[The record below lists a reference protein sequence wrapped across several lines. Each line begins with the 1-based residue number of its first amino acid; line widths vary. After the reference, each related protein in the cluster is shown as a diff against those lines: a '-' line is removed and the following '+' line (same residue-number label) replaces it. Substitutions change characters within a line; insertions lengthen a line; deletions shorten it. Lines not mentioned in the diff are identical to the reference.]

1 MVGGLVKVGA
11 GDQVVMA
18 TQGVEMG
25 RPSVIRTEVTMVDGL
40 PTGLRVGGVATRTS
54 ESTGVMGS
62 RR

>member
-1 MVGGLVKVGA
+1 
-11 GDQVVMA
+11 VVA
-18 TQGVEMG
+18 AQGVEMG